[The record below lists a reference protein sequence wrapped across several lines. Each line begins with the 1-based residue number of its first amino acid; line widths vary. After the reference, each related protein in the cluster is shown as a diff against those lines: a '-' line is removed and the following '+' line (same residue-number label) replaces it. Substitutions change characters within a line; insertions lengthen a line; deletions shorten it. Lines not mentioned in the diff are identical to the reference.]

1 MKRKD
6 FFKSLGALII
16 APAVIPSLFGKDP
29 EIIPVRELANPKGIA
44 IDMNALDKITNHL
57 SPLEILRI
65 YNQTGNIIYKTN
77 GKQQKIR

>member
-16 APAVIPSLFGKDP
+16 APAVIPSIFGEEP
-29 EIIPVRELANPKGIA
+29 EVIPVRELTNPIGIA
-44 IDMNALDKITNHL
+44 IDMNALDKITDHL

-65 YNQTGNIIYKTN
+65 YNQTGNIICK
-77 GKQQKIR
+77 K